1 MPRIVAETTPRG
13 IQRCPHGHE
22 LQKWASREGSC
33 DCCRRHVKSGEHV
46 MDCRRCNW
54 YLCQSCCPPDPRQQA
69 SSQLGAA
76 IRCLPYYLLDSAR
89 HGDFRHLLAHS
100 APMCV
105 ACAAANVA
113 LDNASTELAFQQP
126 ALQDATSTDSVPYRD
141 HELEDL
147 LHQLFVLQDLDK
159 NGLLEERELVLL
171 NRKIAIAHS
180 GEDINREELTLK
192 YQELFRTRLAQS
204 EEQRAVPYARF
215 RCYMLVV
222 LNELDSDRD
231 AQPHI
236 VEQFIAE
243 ASLGRALFHA
253 PELRSDSDLSL
264 LSKITKPADDKWR

>member
-1 MPRIVAETTPRG
+1 MPLSIAETMSSG

-22 LQKWASREGSC
+22 LQKWAAREGSC
-33 DCCRRHVKSGEHV
+33 NCCRRHIKPGEHV

-54 YLCQSCCPPDPRQQA
+54 YLCQSCCPPDPLQQA
-69 SSQLGAA
+69 SSQLWAA
-76 IRCLPYYLLDSAR
+76 IKCLPFYVLDTVQ
-89 HGDFRHLLAHS
+89 HGDFRHLLVQI

-105 ACAAANVA
+105 ACTAANVA
-113 LDNASTELAFQQP
+113 LENAGTEVVFQP
-126 ALQDATSTDSVPYRD
+126 ALKDAASTDAVPYKD

-159 NGLLEERELVLL
+159 DGLLGERELVLL
-171 NRKIAIAHS
+171 NRKIAMAHY
-180 GEDINREELTLK
+180 GEDINKEELTIK

-204 EEQRAVPYARF
+204 DEQRAVPYARF
-215 RCYMLVV
+215 RCYMLEV

-231 AQPHI
+231 AQQHI

-253 PELRSDSDLSL
+253 PALRSDSDLSL
-264 LSKITKPADDKWR
+264 LSKITKPPDDKWR